1 MQKIAFYA
9 QNTDSLGKKYHNIN
23 IGFQEKRPS
32 DVVYIHS
39 GIVSACHRA
48 MELWVVKRIHPGY
61 RVVDF
66 FAKNWEKSM
75 KFGKNRRKLGN
86 IAENWETSPKIMII
100 ASTPCRVAALAV
112 YLQELPLPLAVLN
125 CDM

>member
-1 MQKIAFYA
+1 
-9 QNTDSLGKKYHNIN
+9 
-23 IGFQEKRPS
+23 
-32 DVVYIHS
+32 
-39 GIVSACHRA
+39 

-86 IAENWETSPKIMII
+86 IAENWETSPKIGKHRRKLGNI
-100 ASTPCRVAALAV
+100 AENYDHSIDPLQGRGSSSIFTRAAFAISGL
-112 YLQELPLPLAVLN
+112 EL
-125 CDM
+125 